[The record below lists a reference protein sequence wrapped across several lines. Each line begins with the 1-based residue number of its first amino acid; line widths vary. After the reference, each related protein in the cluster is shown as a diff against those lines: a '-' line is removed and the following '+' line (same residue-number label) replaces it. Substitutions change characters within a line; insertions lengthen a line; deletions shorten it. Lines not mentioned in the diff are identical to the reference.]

1 MEDDDFLDV
10 ALYNRRYG
18 YDYLMTSILIAD
30 IAVAYIAVEGSNEVL
45 YVFTKDGQAHI
56 FQPDNIDRKM
66 WASED
71 YLDHAYVIISD
82 GKWVIDIGKWEARI
96 NSDWPD
102 DVVYFDYDMYIGFKV
117 HKNEDVVWRK
127 DASTGAI
134 MMMRP

>member
-1 MEDDDFLDV
+1 
-10 ALYNRRYG
+10 
-18 YDYLMTSILIAD
+18 
-30 IAVAYIAVEGSNEVL
+30 
-45 YVFTKDGQAHI
+45 
-56 FQPDNIDRKM
+56 M